1 MSLLD
6 SGTDTLQLLFSL
18 QCRARLA
25 GSGAGVSMFSHRNA
39 ALSAL
44 SAVGVV
50 LCGVVNLAHAADQFL
65 PLKAPPLQPAPA
77 LPSWTYGVM
86 FGGDFAGHTGVNST
100 SGFYHGGYDGFAG
113 IYGGLSADIPFARTG
128 SQAVTFQSWIWSVD
142 PVVDVMHSSGLHYS
156 GTGGGFPVTG
166 SGSLS
171 QFDFLLLLKATTP
184 LTPTS
189 NLAFFGGVG
198 GASLHPGGQPT
209 GPGGPSYR
217 GDAVVP
223 AFRAGVEVSQQFNG
237 ALAVALQAF
246 YQHTGGATFD
256 TSLAGEGF
264 EVKGNDS
271 FMLGLTLNF
280 GGNTT
285 PPGGSNPGGPVISQE
300 QTPTYVTTQHKAA
313 SRRTALSGGRC
324 ISGGNCGAFVWQP
337 FGAAVTDSQRI
348 AIFESGLYAKATTP
362 KPCDVIFYNDAN
374 DQNNNHVEFVTNVD
388 SKGNVLSTIGQDG
401 ANRPITLGP
410 PGAGGQV
417 MTIASPPAGSP
428 SDADIQAAQP
438 NLADRLN
445 LKNWEPFLKLCR
457 ERNKIDLSK
466 FPAKGP

>member
-1 MSLLD
+1 
-6 SGTDTLQLLFSL
+6 
-18 QCRARLA
+18 
-25 GSGAGVSMFSHRNA
+25 MFSHRNA

-189 NLAFFGGVG
+189 NLAFFGGLG

-264 EVKGNDS
+264 EVKGNGS

-285 PPGGSNPGGPVISQE
+285 PPGGIRIP
-300 QTPTYVTTQHKAA
+300 AA
-313 SRRTALSGGRC
+313 RLSARSKPRHMLQRSIRRRA
-324 ISGGNCGAFVWQP
+324 GA
-337 FGAAVTDSQRI
+337 R
-348 AIFESGLYAKATTP
+348 
-362 KPCDVIFYNDAN
+362 
-374 DQNNNHVEFVTNVD
+374 
-388 SKGNVLSTIGQDG
+388 
-401 ANRPITLGP
+401 R
-410 PGAGGQV
+410 
-417 MTIASPPAGSP
+417 
-428 SDADIQAAQP
+428 
-438 NLADRLN
+438 
-445 LKNWEPFLKLCR
+445 
-457 ERNKIDLSK
+457 
-466 FPAKGP
+466 